1 MTGNGRYTAQP
12 DHCHSVSPEYQ
23 FVMAHESDKRLVD
36 EADYLDGVTIRDSI
50 GGDQRLV
57 FINDAA
63 LYSLH
68 LSLGNRELP
77 GLDSRYG
84 RIQKNLNTICGS
96 TYKIYTRIGI
106 KSCVEYA
113 AEMT

>member
-1 MTGNGRYTAQP
+1 
-12 DHCHSVSPEYQ
+12 
-23 FVMAHESDKRLVD
+23 MAHESDKRLVD

-50 GGDQRLV
+50 GRDQGLV

-77 GLDSRYG
+77 GLDPRCG

-96 TYKIYTRIGI
+96 YTIMYTRIGTTP
-106 KSCVEYA
+106 CVVYV